1 MADYTISFARSAR
14 KELENLPV
22 AIADRALGRIEKLA
36 ADPRPRGATK
46 LRGSKS
52 LWRIRTGDYRIIFF
66 IDDKAEEIDIT
77 HIRHRR
83 DVYRDV

>member
-1 MADYTISFARSAR
+1 MADYEVIFARSAR

-22 AIADRALGRIEKLA
+22 ATADRALARIEKLA
-36 ADPRPRGATK
+36 DNPRPRGATK
-46 LRGSKS
+46 LRGRKN
-52 LWRIRTGDYRIIFF
+52 LWRIRVGEHRVVYSV
-66 IDDKAEEIDIT
+66 DDGAKQIDIT